1 MELRRIVG
9 RAIRAAGRA
18 AAGLDAALVPLR
30 CVFCGV
36 ECEAGEQACCAGC
49 RRDLPWIG
57 AQCSGCAQPFAADE
71 PSGLRCA
78 ACQARPGPFAAAY
91 APLHYR
97 FPVDAAIRA
106 LKFHRR
112 LEYGPALGALLVPA
126 LEHLSTDIDA
136 LLPVPLHWRRQAGR
150 GYNQAAELCRVLHR
164 QTGLPVL
171 GHIRRARATH
181 FQTAL
186 DARARRGNLR
196 NAFAVRAAAAASHV
210 LIVDDVMTTG
220 ATCRELARVAQAAG
234 AGRVSVLVVARAS
247 VSRQPAAGVKA

>member
-1 MELRRIVG
+1 M
-9 RAIRAAGRA
+9 AA
-18 AAGLDAALVPLR
+18 LDAALVPLR

-36 ECEAGEQACCAGC
+36 ECAAGEQACCAGC

-57 AQCSGCAQPFAADE
+57 AQCPGCAQPFAADE
-71 PSGLRCA
+71 PPGVPCA

-112 LEYGPALGALLVPA
+112 LEYGTALGALLVPA
-126 LEHLSTDIDA
+126 LEHLPTDIDA

-150 GYNQAAELCRVLHR
+150 GYNQSAELCRALHR
-164 QTGLPVL
+164 QAGLPVL
-171 GHIRRARATH
+171 GHIRRTRATRL
-181 FQTAL
+181 QSAL
-186 DARARRGNLR
+186 DARARHRNLR
-196 NAFAVRAAAAASHV
+196 DAFAARGIAAARHV

-220 ATCRELARVAQAAG
+220 ATCRELAHVAQAAG

-247 VSRQPAAGVKA
+247 VRRQPAAGVKA